1 MYTGNPK
8 FPGLPQNPSPELSP
22 SEETLCSLLF
32 QSSSSRATNL
42 ILDKNKIK
50 A

>member
-1 MYTGNPK
+1 MYKNIFK
-8 FPGLPQNPSPELSP
+8 FPGLPQNPSPKLSP
-22 SEETLCSLLF
+22 SEQSLCKLLF

-42 ILDKNKIK
+42 TLDKNNTK